1 MWHFK
6 IIIPPTKLAKKNQL
20 GNNNSLV
27 ADPQNL
33 LTHSIADHEAGSV
46 LL

>member
-1 MWHFK
+1 MWHSK
-6 IIIPPTKLAKKNQL
+6 IIIPLTKLAKKNQL
-20 GNNNSLV
+20 GNNNSIV
-27 ADPQNL
+27 ADTQNL